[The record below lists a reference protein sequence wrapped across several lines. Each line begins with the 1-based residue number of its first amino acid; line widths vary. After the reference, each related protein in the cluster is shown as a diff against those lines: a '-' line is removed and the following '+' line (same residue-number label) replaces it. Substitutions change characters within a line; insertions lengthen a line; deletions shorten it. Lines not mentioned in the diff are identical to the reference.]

1 VPRPGE
7 TDTAFGATL
16 AQRNLLRYAGYA
28 YDDYSG
34 MYYLQRRYYDTV
46 TRSFISR
53 DPGRADGL
61 ESPYQ
66 YCGGRPVS
74 MVDPTGL
81 FAHGGQTRN
90 CGALRGMVQPWDPS
104 PYHTAM
110 SWDPA
115 SAVYNNPTFQAGL
128 GLLGESL
135 TYGPPGTPTFAA
147 HRWLQANHPTAN
159 AYVDVG
165 ANLAWCFVPGLG
177 EVEAPY
183 RGWKVYR
190 AGRAGLEAYEAEKDI
205 RAGIGA
211 YRAARAADAGL
222 DLVRTA
228 DAANDAAA
236 VSRCMHGNSAAS
248 TRAQHLYEIWRTN
261 NVTKDAELYKYGVSG
276 SKITLAGE
284 SYRAGA
290 QTRYLNSLDD
300 GWTYTSE
307 IRWQI
312 PAGPGARRAILD
324 LEWSAVYGYEDMMG
338 GFKPTGNRLP

>member
-1 VPRPGE
+1 V
-7 TDTAFGATL
+7 
-16 AQRNLLRYAGYA
+16 LRYAGYL
-28 YDDYSG
+28 YDAHSR
-34 MYYLQRRYYDTV
+34 MYYLQRRYYDTA

-66 YCGGRPVS
+66 YCGGRPVA

-90 CGALRGMVQPWDPS
+90 CGALRGRVQPWDPS
-104 PYHTAM
+104 PYHMAE

-128 GLLGESL
+128 SLLGESL

-147 HRWLQANHPTAN
+147 HRWLQASHPTAN

-211 YRAARAADAGL
+211 YKAARAGEAGL
-222 DLVRTA
+222 DLARGTRSV
-228 DAANDAAA
+228 
-236 VSRCMHGNSAAS
+236 AS
-248 TRAQHLYEIWRTN
+248 
-261 NVTKDAELYKYGVSG
+261 
-276 SKITLAGE
+276 
-284 SYRAGA
+284 
-290 QTRYLNSLDD
+290 
-300 GWTYTSE
+300 
-307 IRWQI
+307 
-312 PAGPGARRAILD
+312 ARRAAVAQAWRDERAWVEATGRGSRAWTAPEMEELLATGRVSGYYGHHTNSVAWALD
-324 LEWSAVYGYEDMMG
+324 NAYDPMWWIENPSNVQFLNRTQHLEAHGYNWRTRTMG
-338 GFKPTGNRLP
+338 DLIDRGF